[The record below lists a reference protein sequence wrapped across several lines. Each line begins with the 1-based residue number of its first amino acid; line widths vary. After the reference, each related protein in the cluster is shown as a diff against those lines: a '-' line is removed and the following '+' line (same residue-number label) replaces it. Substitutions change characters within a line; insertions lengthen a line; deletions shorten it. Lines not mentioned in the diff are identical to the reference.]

1 VEDYLNQ
8 FMQFAQDNTY
18 LAYTML
24 FISAFV
30 ENVFPPIPGDTVT
43 LIGAYLVGTGN
54 LNYFG
59 VLIST
64 TAGSVVGF
72 MTLFLLAFWLEWKVV
87 EKYDFKWMKRTH
99 IDRVQAWFQRYG
111 YRVILAN
118 RFLSGVRSVI
128 SITAGLSKLKIS
140 AVFLLSFLSAL
151 IWNGL
156 IISAGAFIGDNW
168 QDIERYLKLYNQIIL
183 TGFAIALAAY
193 LVYFLVHKKKLFEKK
208 KND

>member
-8 FMQFAQDNTY
+8 FMQLAQDNAY

-24 FISAFV
+24 FVSAFV
-30 ENVFPPIPGDTVT
+30 ENVFPPVPGDTVT
-43 LIGAYLVGTGN
+43 LIGAYFVGTGH

-59 VLIST
+59 VLMST

-72 MTLFLLAFWLEWKVV
+72 MALFLIAFWLEWKVV
-87 EKYDFKWMKRTH
+87 EKYNFKWIKRTH
-99 IDRVQAWFQRYG
+99 IDRVQEWFRKYG
-111 YRVILAN
+111 YRVILVN

-128 SITAGLSKLKIS
+128 SITAGLSKLRIS

-156 IISAGAFIGDNW
+156 MISAGAFIGDNW
-168 QDIERYLKLYNQIIL
+168 QEIERSLKLYNQVIII
-183 TGFAIALAAY
+183 GVAIVAAAY
-193 LVYFLVHKKKLFEKK
+193 FVYFFINKKKSSGKDK
-208 KND
+208 ID

>member
-1 VEDYLNQ
+1 MEEYLNQ

-24 FISAFV
+24 FISAYI

-43 LIGAYLVGTGN
+43 LIGAYFVGTGN

-64 TAGSVVGF
+64 TLGSVLGF
-72 MTLFLLAFWLEWKVV
+72 MTLFLFAYWLEWKVI
-87 EKYDFKWMKRTH
+87 EKYNFKWMQRSH
-99 IDRVQAWFQRYG
+99 IDKVQTWFQKYG
-111 YRVILAN
+111 YRVILVN

-128 SITAGLSKLKIS
+128 SFTAGLSKLRIPQ
-140 AVFLLSFLSAL
+140 VFLLSLLSAV

-156 IISAGAFIGDNW
+156 LISAGAFIGDHWEN
-168 QDIERYLKLYNQIIL
+168 IVKYLKLYNQIIIGIL
-183 TGFAIALAAY
+183 IIFIIGY
-193 LVYFLVHKKKLFEKK
+193 LVYFLIFKKRIFSKVK
-208 KND
+208 

>member
-1 VEDYLNQ
+1 
-8 FMQFAQDNTY
+8 MQFAQDNTY

-24 FISAFV
+24 FVSAFI

-43 LIGAYLVGTGN
+43 LVGAYFVGTGN

-99 IDRVQAWFQRYG
+99 IDRVQAWFQKYG

-140 AVFLLSFLSAL
+140 SVLLLSFISAL

-168 QDIERYLKLYNQIIL
+168 QDIEKYLKLYNQMIL
-183 TGFAIALAAY
+183 IGLLIAAFAY
-193 LVYFLVHKKKLFEKK
+193 LIYFFVYKKKVFGR